1 MHRLLIAAAF
11 LVSTMALSGQSRQDS
26 QSPPRLPVPRIPPLP
41 EAQWSADIR
50 TVLQQYQPDGRA
62 TNDFRT
68 LARHQELLKG
78 VMPFAAYVSKQST
91 LNSRDR
97 ELLILRTAWLCRS
110 EYVWASHVSIAQ
122 RDQQDQQ
129 GGLTAG
135 EVRRV
140 AEGPEAKGW
149 SAFDAALLRLAD
161 ELHVNAFVGDATWNT
176 LAAHYDQKQLVDA
189 VFTVAEYTMLAAA
202 MNAFGVQPDEGLAAR
217 LPAEIPRRTAA
228 ARVTDAQIRLPRA
241 RVQPLEPSEW
251 TPAVRAMLDPSNSG
265 RPVAS
270 VYRTFA
276 RHPQLYPPRQHLSE
290 YIRLGSTLTARTREM
305 LILRI
310 GWLCRSEYEW
320 SQHEPAGRRAGMSDA
335 EIQGII
341 SGPDASV
348 WDRLDAAIVRAADEL
363 HRDDTITDATW
374 TALGRHYNTHQ
385 LMDVV
390 ITTAGYRMVSMALN
404 TFGVQLEADDRGFP
418 STKP

>member
-1 MHRLLIAAAF
+1 MQRLLI
-11 LVSTMALSGQSRQDS
+11 VSALLASTVALSGQAPEG
-26 QSPPRLPVPRIPPLP
+26 PPRPRTPRIPQVP
-41 EAQWSADIR
+41 EAQWSDDIR
-50 TVLQQYQPDGRA
+50 TALQQYQPDGRA

-68 LARHQELLKG
+68 LARHPELLKG
-78 VMPFAAYVSKQST
+78 VMPFAAYVSRQST
-91 LNSRDR
+91 LTPRHR
-97 ELLILRTAWLCRS
+97 EMLILRTAWLCRA
-110 EYVWASHVSIAQ
+110 EYVWASHVPIAQ
-122 RDQQDQQ
+122 ARQ
-129 GGLTAG
+129 GPTNPPLTAD

-140 AEGPEAKGW
+140 AEGPEARGW
-149 SAFDAALLRLAD
+149 TPFEAALLRLAD
-161 ELHVNAFVGDATWNT
+161 ELHVNAFVSDATWST
-176 LAAHYDQKQLVDA
+176 LAAQYDQKQLVDA
-189 VFTVAEYTMLAAA
+189 VFAVAEYTMLAAA

-217 LPAEIPRRTAA
+217 LPVEIPRHIAA
-228 ARVTDAQIRLPRA
+228 AKVTDAQIRLPRA
-241 RVQPLEPSEW
+241 RVLPLEPSEW
-251 TPAVRAMLDPSNSG
+251 TPTVRAMLDPSNSG

-276 RHPQLYPPRQHLSE
+276 RHPQLYPPRQRLSE

-310 GWLCRSEYEW
+310 GWLCRSDYEW
-320 SQHEPAGRRAGMSDA
+320 SAHEPAGRRAGLTDG

-341 SGPDASV
+341 SGPDAAV

-374 TALGRHYNTHQ
+374 TALSRHYNTHQ

>member
-1 MHRLLIAAAF
+1 MQRLLIVAALLA
-11 LVSTMALSGQSRQDS
+11 AIPGQGPEG
-26 QSPPRLPVPRIPPLP
+26 PPRPRSPRIPLVP
-41 EAQWSADIR
+41 ETQWSDDVR
-50 TVLQQYQPDGRA
+50 TVLRQYHPDGRA

-68 LARHQELLKG
+68 LARHPELLKG
-78 VMPFAAYVSKQST
+78 VMPFAAYVSRHST
-91 LNSRDR
+91 LTSRDR
-97 ELLILRTAWLCRS
+97 EMLILRTAWLSRA
-110 EYVWASHVSIAQ
+110 EYVWASHVPIAQ
-122 RDQQDQQ
+122 APQ
-129 GGLTAG
+129 GPTNPPLTAD
-135 EVRRV
+135 EIRRV
-140 AEGPEAKGW
+140 AEGPEARGW
-149 SAFDAALLRLAD
+149 TPFEAALLRLAD

-176 LAAHYDQKQLVDA
+176 LAAQYDQKQLVDA

-217 LPAEIPRRTAA
+217 LPLEIPRRTAA
-228 ARVTDAQIRLPRA
+228 AKMTDAQIRLPRP

-251 TPAVRAMLDPSNSG
+251 TPAVRAMLDPSKSG

-276 RHPQLYPPRQHLSE
+276 QHPQLYPPRQRLSE

-310 GWLCRSEYEW
+310 GWLCRSDYEW
-320 SQHEPAGRRAGMSDA
+320 SQHEPAGRRAGMTDE
-335 EIQGII
+335 EIRGII
-341 SGPDASV
+341 SGPDAAV
-348 WDRLDAAIVRAADEL
+348 WDRLDAAIVGAADEL

-374 TALGRHYNTHQ
+374 TALSRHYNTHQ

-418 STKP
+418 K